1 MHQKRYEL
9 RTPEDSYKLAQ
20 GLAKALCPGDVI
32 TLQGDLG
39 CGKTFLC
46 REIIRYFCGAD
57 TPVPSPTFNLL
68 QVYKAKEFYIYHYD
82 LYRLKSAEELLELG
96 FDEALDKNVC
106 LIEWPEI
113 AHGYLPKA
121 IEITLRIEGDVRICE
136 ISFPKR

>member
-9 RTPEDSYKLAQ
+9 RTTEDSCHLAQ
-20 GLAKALCPGDVI
+20 SLAKALQPSDII
-32 TLQGDLG
+32 TFQGDLG

-68 QVYKAKEFYIYHYD
+68 QVYKAKEFDIYHYD
-82 LYRLKSAEELLELG
+82 LYRLKSAEELFELG

-113 AHGYLPKA
+113 ARGYLPNA
-121 IEITLRIEGDVRICE
+121 IEIKLRIEDDVRICE
-136 ISFPKR
+136 ILCPRP